1 MHPALASRQN
11 PICKLVRSLHTP
23 RGRREQGLFLAEGR
37 NAVEAALAANW
48 PIRKLLCTEDHLRDW
63 LKHDPELNVQT
74 VTPAI
79 LEYLSEAQ
87 SNPGVLA
94 LCALPQ
100 QTIELS
106 FNGCLLVLDGIGDPG
121 NIGTL
126 IRSADA
132 TGAGAVLCT
141 ASSADPFSPKAI
153 RSSAGS
159 VLRLPPLQMTD
170 NSPQTVVQQLQAQ
183 NIPIITAD
191 VRAEI
196 SCFEYQWPE
205 KCALILG
212 HETRGVSL
220 HFASAAT
227 TQLKIPIYGH
237 AESLNVAMAG
247 TVMLYAWRNAQQD

>member
-1 MHPALASRQN
+1 MQPVLASRQN

-23 RGRREQGLFLAEGR
+23 KGRREQGLFLAEGR

-48 PIRKLLCTEDHLRDW
+48 PVRKLLCSEDKIRDW
-63 LKHDPELNVQT
+63 LRHDPQLNIQA

-87 SNPGVLA
+87 NNPGVLA

-100 QTIELS
+100 QSAELAFS
-106 FNGCLLVLDGIGDPG
+106 GCLLVLDGIGDPG

-132 TGAGAVLCT
+132 TGAGSVLCT
-141 ASSADPFSPKAI
+141 ATSADPFSPKAI

-159 VLRLPPLQMTD
+159 ALHIPPLQLPD
-170 NSPQTVVQQLQAQ
+170 HSPEAVVRQLQAQ

-191 VRAEI
+191 AKAEI

-212 HETRGVSL
+212 HETRGVSP
-220 HFASAAT
+220 HFAHAAT
-227 TQLKIPIYGH
+227 VQLKIPIYGH

-247 TVMLYAWRNAQQD
+247 TVMLYAWRNAQ

>member
-1 MHPALASRQN
+1 MQPALASRQN

-23 RGRREQGLFLAEGR
+23 KGRREQGLFLAEGR
-37 NAVEAALAANW
+37 NAVEAALAAKW
-48 PIRKLLCTEDHLRDW
+48 PIRKLLCTEDKIVDW
-63 LKHDPELNVQT
+63 LKCDPELNIQT

-94 LCALPQ
+94 LCALSQPSAD
-100 QTIELS
+100 LS
-106 FNGCLLVLDGIGDPG
+106 FDGCLLVLDGIGDPG

-132 TGAGAVLCT
+132 TGAGSVLCT
-141 ASSADPFSPKAI
+141 ATSADPFSPKTI

-159 VLRLPPLQMTD
+159 ILRIPPLQLAD
-170 NSPQTVVQQLQAQ
+170 NSPQAIVQQLQSQ

-191 VRAEI
+191 VKAEI
-196 SCFEYQWPE
+196 SCFEYAWPQ

-212 HETRGVSL
+212 HETRGVSP
-220 HFASAAT
+220 HFAQAAT
-227 TQLKIPIYGH
+227 THLKIPIYGH